1 MAIYG
6 YTRISTNRIKQDN
19 TRQIKGIMN
28 YLKSRNLST
37 DIKFFNDEITGKTF
51 KRPAFDQLK
60 NEVVAGDEVIIYQI
74 DRLGRK
80 KEGIKE
86 ALEWFKKRGVIVR
99 VLDIPTTLQDFSEM
113 DSGLAKTILELIN
126 NLLIEVA
133 GAFAEAEAERISSRV
148 KEGMAVAKEKGKQIG
163 NTKKTK
169 ATLPDNF
176 EYYYGLIKNKT
187 LKKKDVALMLGVS
200 EATLWRYCKLFD
212 GQDVYSKNAED
223 MRNKRLVIKN
233 ENKE

>member
-6 YTRISTNRIKQDN
+6 YTRISTNSTKQDN
-19 TRQIKGIMN
+19 TRQIKGIMD
-28 YLKSRNLST
+28 YAKSRNIDSG
-37 DIKFFNDEITGKTF
+37 IKFFNDEITGKTF

-60 NEVVAGDEVIIYQI
+60 NEVVAGDEVIIYQL

-86 ALEWFKKRGVIVR
+86 ALQWFKKRGVIVR
-99 VLDIPTTLQDFSEM
+99 VLDIPTTLQDFTGM
-113 DSGLAKTILELIN
+113 DSGLAKTIMDLMN
-126 NLLIEVA
+126 NLMIEMA

-148 KEGMAVAKEKGKQIG
+148 KEGVAVARENGKQIG

-169 ATLPDNF
+169 SNLPDNF

-187 LKKKDVALMLGVS
+187 LKKKDVAGILGVG
-200 EATLWRYCKLFD
+200 EATLWRYCKLYE
-212 GQDVYSKNAED
+212 GQDVYSKNAEN
-223 MRNKRLVIKN
+223 MRNKRNEKN
-233 ENKE
+233 NIEK